1 MTITPQL
8 LTIPQA
14 AAYIGMH
21 KTTVYKLVSE
31 GRLEA
36 VDVSPPGAA
45 HTRLRIPTKAADAF
59 IDTLPRIVETPGS
72 RRNTSGKAKAS
83 RP

>member
-1 MTITPQL
+1 
-8 LTIPQA
+8 
-14 AAYIGMH
+14 
-21 KTTVYKLVSE
+21 
-31 GRLEA
+31 LEA

-45 HTRLRIPTKAADAF
+45 QTRTRIPTEAIDAY
-59 IDTLPRIVETPGS
+59 IKNLPRIVETPGS